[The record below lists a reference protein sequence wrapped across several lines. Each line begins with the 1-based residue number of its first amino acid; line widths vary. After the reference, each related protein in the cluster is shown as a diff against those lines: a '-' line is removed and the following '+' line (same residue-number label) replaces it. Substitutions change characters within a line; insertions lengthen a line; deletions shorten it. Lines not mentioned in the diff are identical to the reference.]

1 MRRAPCC
8 ATEYNDPISM
18 GWDVPIIKI
27 AIADTEGGRQKNIIY
42 KMAQFSEIAASA
54 PFLRHLS
61 SDLYCCIFVT
71 LI

>member
-27 AIADTEGGRQKNIIY
+27 AIADTEGGDKKNNVQNGAFRNSGVGALFKTFIILLY
-42 KMAQFSEIAASA
+42 F
-54 PFLRHLS
+54 RHV
-61 SDLYCCIFVT
+61 DIV
-71 LI
+71 